1 MKRIFYAALLCLL
14 WGVTLPLLT
23 WAQTP
28 APRVKVLASSYLSTS
43 LSYTGLGVS
52 AGINLKRNQLALMAG
67 PRFLLTDS
75 YRLAS
80 GPWGAALAINYYT
93 SFSANQRL
101 QGFANIDYQNS
112 FQRPYC
118 PTGDCSGKRNTT
130 HEISLGYGLQYSLAS
145 RLSIFNAINVGL
157 YHESVSSRF
166 RDDNLQVQGLNMLV
180 KLGLAYNFGNE
191 I

>member
-1 MKRIFYAALLCLL
+1 MKKINLFLLFGILGIFA
-14 WGVTLPLLT
+14 GQPIS
-23 WAQTP
+23 WAQAP
-28 APRVKVLASSYLSTS
+28 ATKIRVGSSLSTS

-52 AGINLKRNQLALMAG
+52 AGLSVKRNNLALTVG

-80 GPWGAALAINYYT
+80 GPWGGAAALYYYT

-118 PTGDCSGKRNTT
+118 PTGDCSGKRNIT
-130 HEISLGYGLQYSLAS
+130 HEISLGYGLQYGLSARLA
-145 RLSIFNAINVGL
+145 IFNAINVGL